1 VTDKN
6 CEKMQNIIRSVP
18 FMQLLEMEVKA
29 LDGDTLTMDMPF
41 TNQLSRMTM
50 TNQVHGGA
58 ISALIDS
65 AATFLVVSKLEH
77 GVPTINYRTDFLKP
91 AVGGSG
97 LSAKAT
103 MRRLGRSVAVVDVD
117 VTDESGALIA
127 IGRGTFGTSE
137 G

>member
-1 VTDKN
+1 MTDQN
-6 CEKMQNIIRSVP
+6 CEKIQNIIKSVP

-41 TNQLSRMTM
+41 ANQLSRMTKLD
-50 TNQVHGGA
+50 QFHGGA

-65 AATFLVVSKLEH
+65 AATFLVFSKLEH

-91 AVGGSG
+91 AIGGSG

-117 VTDESGALIA
+117 VTDDSGALIA

>member
-1 VTDKN
+1 
-6 CEKMQNIIRSVP
+6 
-18 FMQLLEMEVKA
+18 MQLLEMEVKA

-41 TNQLSRMTM
+41 ANQLSRMTKLD
-50 TNQVHGGA
+50 QFHGGA

-65 AATFLVVSKLEH
+65 AATFLVFSKLEH

-91 AVGGSG
+91 AIGGSG

-117 VTDESGALIA
+117 VTDETGALIA